1 MSKELQLASKQRES
15 ISARMLKYRAAF
27 DHGQLRDHPA
37 ISAFADRDAIG
48 QRGWGP
54 MMQT

>member
-1 MSKELQLASKQRES
+1 MSAPVAKKCEAISDRMAKQ
-15 ISARMLKYRAAF
+15 AAAF
-27 DHGQLRDHPA
+27 KAGQLRDHP
-37 ISAFADRDAIG
+37 IVTTFAVADAGG